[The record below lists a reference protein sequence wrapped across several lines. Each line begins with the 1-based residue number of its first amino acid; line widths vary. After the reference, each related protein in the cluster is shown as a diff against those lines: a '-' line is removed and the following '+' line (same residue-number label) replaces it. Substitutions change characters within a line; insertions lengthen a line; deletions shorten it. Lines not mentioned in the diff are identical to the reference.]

1 MLDWWVVSLWYCRFH
16 SVAYLQQIWWLEVDG
31 ELEFCFPAG
40 SYSLFF
46 HLHLGRPYRRMG
58 RQLCAT
64 EHVHGWDVT
73 PTRFQLSTSDEQ
85 QATSEYYLHLH
96 EQGGWK
102 LYHVGDFVVSNSDE
116 SMKLKFSMMQ
126 IDCTHTKG
134 GLCVDSVFIYP
145 KGYKP
150 EKANIVCT

>member
-1 MLDWWVVSLWYCRFH
+1 MVCRFH
-16 SVAYLQQIWWLEVDG
+16 SIAYLQQIWWLEVDG

-40 SYSLFF
+40 AYSLFF
-46 HLHLGRPYRRMG
+46 HLHLGRPYKRMG
-58 RQLCAT
+58 RRLCGT
-64 EHVHGWDVT
+64 EHVHGWDVS

-85 QATSEYYLHLH
+85 QDTSEYYLHLH

-102 LYHVGDFVVSNSDE
+102 LYHVGDFVVSNYDE
-116 SMKLKFSMMQ
+116 PIKVKFSMMQ

-150 EKANIVCT
+150 EKANIVCM